1 VQELPDRLL
10 LVALPPGQL
19 LWGGQGVSRSPRVA
33 RSGEQVEWSCTQPFF
48 PFETQRPPKFWASQV
63 VHHTFT
69 LPEFLQSWL
78 MMTAAWQGCPWTI
91 LPP

>member
-1 VQELPDRLL
+1 MQELPDRLL

-19 LWGGQGVSRSPRVA
+19 LWGGQGVSRSPGVA
-33 RSGEQVEWSCTQPFF
+33 RSGEQVEWSCMQPFF

-69 LPEFLQSWL
+69 LPEFLQS
-78 MMTAAWQGCPWTI
+78 
-91 LPP
+91 